1 MNGPSEPSDPSD
13 PSEPCLSSTL
23 PAESLHSHS
32 SPLSDPTTKHGCG
45 DRYFYAAPSAP
56 GVREEFEGFEVG
68 AEDEVAPVRS
78 AGDGR
83 VMGTE
88 EELFG

>member
-1 MNGPSEPSDPSD
+1 
-13 PSEPCLSSTL
+13 
-23 PAESLHSHS
+23 
-32 SPLSDPTTKHGCG
+32 
-45 DRYFYAAPSAP
+45 
-56 GVREEFEGFEVG
+56 VREEFEGFEVG

-78 AGDGR
+78 AGAEGR

>member
-1 MNGPSEPSDPSD
+1 
-13 PSEPCLSSTL
+13 
-23 PAESLHSHS
+23 
-32 SPLSDPTTKHGCG
+32 
-45 DRYFYAAPSAP
+45 
-56 GVREEFEGFEVG
+56 VREEFEGFEVG

-78 AGDGR
+78 GEGR